1 MTQPPRATP
10 RTTSRTA
17 PRTPAT
23 ATTQTVAQVNQTVL
37 LEVLRRHGSLSR
49 QRLAAESGLST
60 ATVHRLVEVLRTAG
74 LVIVETERAPS
85 SGGRPPQLVRYNAG
99 AQTVLA
105 VAMRPRRIVGVVAD
119 LHGTVLHETEHH
131 WTGLGPDRSREPSAE
146 DLTGPL
152 LALVDGLRTWAG
164 RHAGAPRALVVGVPG
179 VVRDRT
185 GLVEF
190 APALDWPGMRL
201 RALLQERLG
210 IPVAVESN
218 VDLVALAVRHSE
230 AGAGVSDLAAVVV
243 GIEVGAGIV
252 LGGRLHRG
260 RLGSAGALGH
270 LMTDRRALDRP
281 LGRTGDTQ
289 SRIGDHA
296 VDRRITE
303 AGLTVTG
310 TSAERVAELFRLA
323 REGEP
328 AAVRLVDEFTD
339 DLALLVANL
348 TSVLGPELV
357 ALGGRLFW
365 ESGGEML
372 PAIESRL
379 QGRVP
384 VLPRLMVVHST
395 TTELVGAAASAVRLA
410 DGATFITR

>member
-1 MTQPPRATP
+1 MPQ
-10 RTTSRTA
+10 S

-49 QRLAAESGLST
+49 QQLAAESGLST
-60 ATVHRLVEVLRTAG
+60 ATVHRLVEVLRAEG
-74 LVIVETERAPS
+74 AVLVEAERAPS
-85 SGGRPPQLVRYNAG
+85 SGGRPPQLIRYNAG

-105 VAMRPRRIVGVVAD
+105 VAMRPRRIIGVVTD
-119 LHGTVLHETEHH
+119 LHGTVLHEAEHH
-131 WTGLGPDRSREPSAE
+131 WADLGPERGREPAAE

-152 LALVDGLRTWAG
+152 LALVDGLREWAG

-201 RALLQERLG
+201 RALLQQRLG

-218 VDLVALAVRHSE
+218 VNLVALAVQHGE
-230 AGAGVSDLAAVVV
+230 AGTGVSDLAAVVV

-289 SRIGDHA
+289 SRVGDHA

-303 AGLTVTG
+303 AGLTVSG
-310 TSAERVAELFRLA
+310 TSAERVAELFRLGRA
-323 REGEP
+323 GEP

-348 TSVLGPELV
+348 STVLGPELI

-395 TTELVGAAASAVRLA
+395 TTELVGAAAAAVRLA

>member
-1 MTQPPRATP
+1 MPQP
-10 RTTSRTA
+10 

-23 ATTQTVAQVNQTVL
+23 ATTQTVAQVNRTVL

-49 QRLAAESGLST
+49 QQLAVESGLST
-60 ATVHRLVEVLRTAG
+60 ATVHRLVEVLRAEG
-74 LVIVETERAPS
+74 AVVVEAERAPS
-85 SGGRPPQLVRYNAG
+85 SGGRPPQLIRYNAG

-105 VAMRPRRIVGVVAD
+105 VAMRPRRIVGVVTD

-131 WTGLGPDRSREPSAE
+131 WTGLGPARTRELTTE

-152 LALVDGLRTWAG
+152 LALVDGLRKWAG
-164 RHAGAPRALVVGVPG
+164 RHAGPPRALVVGVPG
-179 VVRDRT
+179 VVRERT
-185 GLVEF
+185 GPVEF

-201 RALLQERLG
+201 HALLQQRFG

-218 VDLVALAVRHSE
+218 VNLVALAVQHSE
-230 AGAGVSDLAAVVV
+230 AAAGVSDLAAVVV

-260 RLGSAGALGH
+260 RLGSAGSLGQ

-303 AGLTVTG
+303 AGLTVGTG
-310 TSAERVAELFRLA
+310 SPAERVAELFRLGRA
-323 REGEP
+323 GEP
-328 AAVRLVDEFTD
+328 AAVRLIDELTD

-348 TSVLGPELV
+348 SAVLGPELI

-365 ESGGEML
+365 ESAGEML

-379 QGRVP
+379 HGRVP
-384 VLPRLMVVHST
+384 VMPRLTMVHST
-395 TTELVGAAASAVRLA
+395 TTELVGAAAAAVRLA

>member
-1 MTQPPRATP
+1 MPQPPRSTASP
-10 RTTSRTA
+10 RPAGSAR
-17 PRTPAT
+17 PPAT

-37 LEVLRRHGSLSR
+37 LEVLRRHGALSR
-49 QRLAAESGLST
+49 QQLAVESGLST
-60 ATVHRLVEVLRTAG
+60 ATVHRLVEVLRAEG
-74 LVIVETERAPS
+74 LVVVEAERAPS

-105 VAMRPRRIVGVVAD
+105 VAMRPRRIVGVVTD
-119 LHGTVLHETEHH
+119 LHGTVLHEIEHH
-131 WTGLGPDRSREPSAE
+131 WAEQERERTAE
-146 DLTGPL
+146 DLSGPL
-152 LALVDGLRTWAG
+152 LAVVDGLRGWAA
-164 RHAGAPRALVVGVPG
+164 RQAGAPRALVVGVPG
-179 VVRDRT
+179 VVRDPT

-190 APALDWPGMRL
+190 APALDWPGLRL

-210 IPVAVESN
+210 VPVAVESN
-218 VDLVALAVRHSE
+218 VNLVALAVQHSE

-296 VDRRITE
+296 VDRRITA
-303 AGLTVTG
+303 AGLSLGG
-310 TSAERVAELFRLA
+310 TSAERVAELFRLGRA
-323 REGEP
+323 GDP
-328 AAVRLVDEFTD
+328 AAVRLIDEFTD
-339 DLALLVANL
+339 DLAQLVANL
-348 TSVLGPELV
+348 STVLGPELI

-365 ESGGEML
+365 ESGGEL
-372 PAIESRL
+372 LSAVESRL

-384 VLPRLMVVHST
+384 VLPRLVVVHST
-395 TTELVGAAASAVRLA
+395 TTELVGAAAAAVRLA

>member
-1 MTQPPRATP
+1 MPP
-10 RTTSRTA
+10 S
-17 PRTPAT
+17 RTPAT

-37 LEVLRRHGSLSR
+37 LEVLRRHGTLSR

-60 ATVHRLVEVLRTAG
+60 ATVHRLVEVLRAEG
-74 LVIVETERAPS
+74 LVEVETERAPS
-85 SGGRPPQLVRYNAG
+85 SGGRPPQLIRYNAR

-105 VAMRPRRIVGVVAD
+105 IAVRPRRIVGVVAALD
-119 LHGTVLHETEHH
+119 GTVLHEAEHH
-131 WTGLGPDRSREPSAE
+131 WAFPGPDRPREIAADE
-146 DLTGPL
+146 LTGPL
-152 LALVDGLRTWAG
+152 LALVDGLRDWAG

-190 APALDWPGMRL
+190 APALDWPGLRL
-201 RALLQERLG
+201 GVLLQERYG
-210 IPVAVESN
+210 VPVAVESN
-218 VDLVALAVRHSE
+218 VNLVALAVRESP
-230 AGAGVSDLAAVVV
+230 AAAGVGDLAAVVV

-252 LGGRLHRG
+252 LDG
-260 RLGSAGALGH
+260 RLGAAGALGH
-270 LMTDRRALDRP
+270 LMAGHAALDRP

-289 SRIGDHA
+289 ARIGDHA

-303 AGLTVTG
+303 AGLTVSG
-310 TSAERVAELFRLA
+310 TPAERVAGLFRLG
-323 REGEP
+323 REGDP
-328 AAVRLVDEFTD
+328 AAVRLIGELTD

-348 TSVLGPELV
+348 STVLAPELI

-365 ESGGEML
+365 ESGGEL
-372 PAIESRL
+372 PAAIESRL

-384 VLPRLMVVHST
+384 VLPRLVVVHST
-395 TTELVGAAASAVRLA
+395 TTELVGAAAAAVRLA

>member
-1 MTQPPRATP
+1 
-10 RTTSRTA
+10 
-17 PRTPAT
+17 
-23 ATTQTVAQVNQTVL
+23 
-37 LEVLRRHGSLSR
+37 
-49 QRLAAESGLST
+49 
-60 ATVHRLVEVLRTAG
+60 
-74 LVIVETERAPS
+74 
-85 SGGRPPQLVRYNAG
+85 
-99 AQTVLA
+99 
-105 VAMRPRRIVGVVAD
+105 
-119 LHGTVLHETEHH
+119 
-131 WTGLGPDRSREPSAE
+131 
-146 DLTGPL
+146 
-152 LALVDGLRTWAG
+152 
-164 RHAGAPRALVVGVPG
+164 GAPRALVVGVPG

>member
-1 MTQPPRATP
+1 MPK
-10 RTTSRTA
+10 S

-60 ATVHRLVEVLRTAG
+60 ATVHRLVEVLRAAG
-74 LVIVETERAPS
+74 LVLVEAERAPS
-85 SGGRPPQLVRYNAG
+85 SGGRPPQLIRYNAG

-105 VAMRPRRIVGVVAD
+105 VALRPRRIVGVVAD
-119 LHGTVLHETEHH
+119 LHGTVLHEAEHH
-131 WTGLGPDRSREPSAE
+131 WAAGLGPERDREPSAE

-152 LALVDGLRTWAG
+152 LALVEGLRTWAA
-164 RHAGAPRALVVGVPG
+164 RHAGAPRALVLGVPG

-190 APALDWPGMRL
+190 APALDWPGLRL
-201 RALLQERLG
+201 RTLLQERLG

-218 VDLVALAVRHSE
+218 VDLVALAVQQSE
-230 AGAGVSDLAAVVV
+230 EAAGVGDLAAVVV

-260 RLGSAGALGH
+260 RLGSAGALGY
-270 LMTDRRALDRP
+270 LMGDRRALDRP

-289 SRIGDHA
+289 ARIGDHA
-296 VDRRITE
+296 VDRRIAE
-303 AGLTVTG
+303 AGLTVSG

-323 REGEP
+323 REGVP

-357 ALGGRLFW
+357 ALGGRLLW

-372 PAIESRL
+372 AAIESRL

-384 VLPRLMVVHST
+384 VLPRLVVVHST
-395 TTELVGAAASAVRLA
+395 TTELVGAAAAAVRLA
-410 DGATFITR
+410 DGATFITH

>member
-1 MTQPPRATP
+1 MPP
-10 RTTSRTA
+10 S
-17 PRTPAT
+17 RTPAT

-37 LEVLRRHGSLSR
+37 LEVLRRHGTLSR

-60 ATVHRLVEVLRTAG
+60 ATVHRLVEVLRAEG
-74 LVIVETERAPS
+74 LVEVETERAPS
-85 SGGRPPQLVRYNAG
+85 SGGRPPQLIRYNAR

-105 VAMRPRRIVGVVAD
+105 IAMRPRRIVGVVAALD
-119 LHGTVLHETEHH
+119 GTVLHEAEHH
-131 WTGLGPDRSREPSAE
+131 WTFPGPDRPREIAAG

-152 LALVDGLRTWAG
+152 LALVDGLRDWAG

-190 APALDWPGMRL
+190 APALDWPGLRL
-201 RALLQERLG
+201 GVLLQERYG
-210 IPVAVESN
+210 VPVAVESN
-218 VDLVALAVRHSE
+218 VNLVALAVRQSP
-230 AGAGVSDLAAVVV
+230 AASGVGDLAAVVV

-252 LGGRLHRG
+252 LDGRLHRG
-260 RLGSAGALGH
+260 RLGAAGALGH
-270 LMTDRRALDRP
+270 LMSGHAALDRP

-289 SRIGDHA
+289 ARIGDHA

-303 AGLTVTG
+303 AGLTVSG
-310 TSAERVAELFRLA
+310 TPAERVAGLFRLG
-323 REGEP
+323 REGDP
-328 AAVRLVDEFTD
+328 AAVRLIGELTD
-339 DLALLVANL
+339 DLALVVANL
-348 TSVLGPELV
+348 SAVLAPELI

-365 ESGGEML
+365 ESGGEL
-372 PAIESRL
+372 PAAIESRL

-384 VLPRLMVVHST
+384 VLPRLVVVHST
-395 TTELVGAAASAVRLA
+395 TTELVGAASAAVRLA